1 MSEPEPE
8 REWPE
13 PRFLVSVRSLR
24 AGQAATSQTLVS
36 DYKHGNR
43 NADKQT
49 NIVQVKCLNKSR
61 IEKKVKARPWAA
73 QNCREN
79 TEISHN

>member
-36 DYKHGNR
+36 DYKLGNNANKLQIQNR

-49 NIVQVKCLNKSR
+49 NIVQVKCLFKSSTSL
-61 IEKKVKARPWAA
+61 E
-73 QNCREN
+73 
-79 TEISHN
+79 

>member
-24 AGQAATSQTLVS
+24 AGQAATSQTLVIS
-36 DYKHGNR
+36 DYKLGNNANR
-43 NADKQT
+43 LQIQNRINADKQT
-49 NIVQVKCLNKSR
+49 NIVQVKYLFKNSTNL
-61 IEKKVKARPWAA
+61 E
-73 QNCREN
+73 
-79 TEISHN
+79 